1 MKWGEPVPATDEVGP
16 GWTMVVA
23 GGGTGGKKSTSSDGG
38 EYVYYYSPVLKYK
51 FRSRAEAL
59 RFQSELDQ
67 TATPSARIAEAAA
80 WKAINNNFERPKVWP
95 SISSAGTLNS
105 NDGGAEDTGHKSSEV
120 ARVSDK
126 AESSVVLAG
135 PSTGGPAPSR
145 RSGRTVIPNKKD
157 EFPCGTKHLGKSPAV
172 TSAAFAAIADKA
184 EKEEIAKASSNST
197 TEDSEAVENFT
208 DLAAA
213 PVGPVACGENEE
225 TFIQKLHRII
235 KDPELNKGSVSF
247 TPKGLAI
254 QINYEESFKRNVL
267 AVHFGG
273 MKYNFFIRKLGQ
285 YGFTPVTG
293 SASCS
298 WYHIKFCRDQPHLL
312 AYLKEQT
319 SKAEVA
325 AAEALLLSPS
335 KFRAG
340 IDAIETVRSAAQSSR
355 QSASAA
361 SIRSRAMYDP
371 YDLMAPVRFPKKL
384 FGIVSDTSTNNA
396 ICWVPN
402 GRSFRLVDE
411 TKLKGVLQN
420 RMGGMKSEELSLALT
435 RWGFTKSPAQS
446 IWTHPLFQCN
456 SEYII
461 VFAPVENWHQ
471 HAFTTDPYDPFP
483 FLLWCYCLSSQCLC
497 WLLRLIYPIEQHFL
511 FNS

>member
-1 MKWGEPVPATDEVGP
+1 
-16 GWTMVVA
+16 
-23 GGGTGGKKSTSSDGG
+23 
-38 EYVYYYSPVLKYK
+38 
-51 FRSRAEAL
+51 
-59 RFQSELDQ
+59 LDQ
-67 TATPSARIAEAAA
+67 TAAPSARIAEAAA

-95 SISSAGTLNS
+95 SISSADTLNN
-105 NDGGAEDTGHKSSEV
+105 NDGGAEDTGRKSSEV

-126 AESSVVLAG
+126 VESSVVSTG

-197 TEDSEAVENFT
+197 TEDSKAAENFT
-208 DLAAA
+208 DPA
-213 PVGPVACGENEE
+213 EE

-273 MKYNFFIRKLGQ
+273 LKYNSFIRKLGQ

-340 IDAIETVRSAAQSSR
+340 IDAIETGRSAAQSSR

-384 FGIVSDTSTNNA
+384 FDIVSDTSTNNA
-396 ICWVPN
+396 ICWVPD

-411 TKLKGVLQN
+411 TKLKGVLQK

-461 VFAPVENWHQ
+461 VFAPV
-471 HAFTTDPYDPFP
+471 
-483 FLLWCYCLSSQCLC
+483 
-497 WLLRLIYPIEQHFL
+497 
-511 FNS
+511 